1 MLPPLSPFAFLES
14 RRAPYPTLPIESSL
28 TPRYSGAMSLFSRVS
43 NTPSAINTTAA
54 NTFGQ
59 GSGAVTGGLAGT
71 TASSLFGQSTNQ
83 APASAGGLGQA
94 GSTAP
99 AGGLFGASTTTPA
112 PSGGLFGA
120 TATAAT
126 NAPAAGGLF
135 GGAATTSAPAATGL
149 FGSTAAAPAAA
160 GGLFGSSTATPASAP
175 GGTSLFGAAATSA
188 PAAASLFG
196 STATAQPA
204 AASGGG
210 GLFGAPAAT
219 PAQPVAGGG
228 SFGGS
233 AATGPG
239 GGLFGGQQAQR
250 PAATSLFGQPAAQS
264 TAGGLFGSS
273 TSQQPQSSMLG
284 QPQAQQQPQ
293 AVDMNFSNMRGTTRY
308 EELNGD
314 VRSLLDYLDG
324 YIQKSIGI
332 SNEISA
338 RSVDHKEA
346 MESVDRDVE
355 HISRKLGFT
364 TTFLNNDGHS
374 IGQLHNASAQL
385 VNTASLSTR
394 TIDILRIPISQRSH
408 YLSSHHT
415 SNPEYSLIPY
425 FEEKTGELE
434 GKTENFLSA
443 IGEVE
448 KTLEAVERDI
458 GQVNL
463 SAESKVKEVI
473 KAERMVFSGMLA
485 VASKVASVNED
496 LKTLGR

>member
-1 MLPPLSPFAFLES
+1 
-14 RRAPYPTLPIESSL
+14 
-28 TPRYSGAMSLFSRVS
+28 MSLFSRVS
-43 NTPSAINTTAA
+43 NTPSAINTSAA

-59 GSGAVTGGLAGT
+59 SGAATGGLVGT

-94 GSTAP
+94 GAAAP
-99 AGGLFGASTTTPA
+99 AGGLFGSSTTTSA

-120 TATAAT
+120 TAAAT
-126 NAPAAGGLF
+126 TSTPAAGGLF
-135 GGAATTSAPAATGL
+135 GGTAAAAAPASTGLFGATPASASTTTGGLFGASTATPGSGSGGTGLFGGATTSAPAAT
-149 FGSTAAAPAAA
+149 
-160 GGLFGSSTATPASAP
+160 
-175 GGTSLFGAAATSA
+175 
-188 PAAASLFG
+188 SLFG
-196 STATAQPA
+196 STPAQPA
-204 AASGGG
+204 ASGSLLGG
-210 GLFGAPAAT
+210 PANAYSGA
-219 PAQPVAGGG
+219 
-228 SFGGS
+228 
-233 AATGPG
+233 
-239 GGLFGGQQAQR
+239 LFGGQSTQKPAQ
-250 PAATSLFGQPAAQS
+250 TGLFGQ
-264 TAGGLFGSS
+264 TAGQTPVGGILGSS
-273 TSQQPQSSMLG
+273 TAQQPQSSMFG
-284 QPQAQQQPQ
+284 QQQTQQQQQPQ

-314 VRSLLDYLDG
+314 VRSLLDYLDS

-355 HISRKLGFT
+355 HVSRKLGFT

-425 FEEKTGELE
+425 FEEKTSELE

-448 KTLEAVERDI
+448 KTLEAVERDV

-496 LKTLGR
+496 LKIVAR

>member
-1 MLPPLSPFAFLES
+1 
-14 RRAPYPTLPIESSL
+14 
-28 TPRYSGAMSLFSRVS
+28 MSLFSRVS
-43 NTPSAINTTAA
+43 NTPSAINTSAA
-54 NTFGQ
+54 NNFGQ
-59 GSGAVTGGLAGT
+59 GSGAATGGLVGT

-83 APASAGGLGQA
+83 APASAGGLGQGA
-94 GSTAP
+94 AAAP
-99 AGGLFGASTTTPA
+99 AGGLFGSTATTSA

-120 TATAAT
+120 TATA
-126 NAPAAGGLF
+126 
-135 GGAATTSAPAATGL
+135 TTS
-149 FGSTAAAPAAA
+149 APAAA
-160 GGLFGSSTATPASAP
+160 GGLFGGTTTTAAPAASGLFGSTPAPASTTTGGLFGASTATPASGS
-175 GGTSLFGAAATSA
+175 GGTGLFGATTTTSA
-188 PAAASLFG
+188 PAATSLFG
-196 STATAQPA
+196 STAAQPA
-204 AASGGG
+204 ASTTGG

-219 PAQPVAGGG
+219 PAQPAQPAAGGG
-228 SFGGS
+228 LFGS
-233 AATGPG
+233 STAAGPA

-250 PAATSLFGQPAAQS
+250 PAQTGLFGAQPAAQT
-264 TAGGLFGSS
+264 TAGGLFNSS
-273 TSQQPQSSMLG
+273 TAQQPQSSMFG
-284 QPQAQQQPQ
+284 QPQAQQQQPQ

-355 HISRKLGFT
+355 HVSRKLGFT

-374 IGQLHNASAQL
+374 IGQLHNASSQL

-448 KTLEAVERDI
+448 KTLEAVERDV

-496 LKTLGR
+496 LKTLAR